1 MATNGQ
7 GHPRITAGC
16 RLLLLTLLV
25 LSFSCE
31 ACKRAILSVPS
42 KLEAE
47 TFVGRVNLDECLP
60 SANIIH
66 SSDPHFRIFKDGSV
80 YTTDT
85 VVLSPE
91 KGTFTIL
98 LSNTQTREQK
108 NLVVLLEYQKKV
120 LKKRHLRETV
130 LKRAKR
136 RWAPIPC
143 SLMENSLGPFPML
156 LQQVQ
161 SDSAQ
166 NYTVYYSIR
175 GPGVDQEPLN
185 LFYIERD
192 TGNLFVTR
200 PVDREK
206 CSSYGIIA
214 YASTPDGYSVDLPLP
229 LEIRVEDENDNDP
242 IFTENPYQF
251 EVLENCGPG
260 TTVGQ
265 VCATDDD
272 EPDTMHTRLKYTIIE
287 QQPPSP
293 TLFSIH
299 PVTGVIT
306 TTSSRCDRELVDKYK
321 LTLKVQDM
329 NGQPF
334 GRFTKSTC
342 IISIGDANDNLP
354 IFTRSSYVTE
364 VEENKNNVEIL
375 RLSVEDKD
383 LINTPNWRANY
394 TILKGN
400 ENENFHIVTDPKTN
414 EGILCVVKGLNYEEA
429 RQVVLQIGVTNQ
441 APFSGSGSSKT
452 TSMST
457 ATVTVNVRDQDE
469 GPECSPQMQTVHV
482 KENTA
487 TGTQVNGYKAY
498 DPETRSNS
506 GIRYQALNDPRGLFT
521 VDERSG
527 SIKILR
533 SLDRESSTF
542 RQGLYNITVRATD
555 NDGRTCTG
563 TLRVAVD
570 DVNDNGPSIP
580 QRRMTICKTQM
591 GSAEIVAVDPD
602 EPINGPPFEFT
613 LPSSNERVGEGTWR
627 LSKINDTATRISFRN
642 DPAFGLYEIP
652 ISVRDRL
659 GLSTTNVLTVNLC
672 DCVVPSECRSRT
684 APIRAANDVSL
695 GKWAILAMIL
705 GAALLSCILFTLVCG
720 ATGSSSQTKKTFPD
734 DLAQQNLIVSNT
746 EAPGDDRVYCTNGLT
761 TQNVGGGCTLVTGT
775 KNGQESFEMTKGGH
789 QTLESCRGGGHHTL
803 DSCRGGHHTL
813 DSCRGGQVEV
823 DNGRYN
829 YSEWQNFT
837 QPRLGEKVQLC
848 NQNEDQTHAQDY
860 VLTYNY
866 EGRGSAAGSVGCC
879 SERHDEE
886 GLEFLDHLEPKFRTL
901 AETCMKR

>member
-1 MATNGQ
+1 MAANGPE
-7 GHPRITAGC
+7 HFRITAGF

-31 ACKRAILSVPS
+31 ACKRVTLSVPS

-80 YTTDT
+80 YTTNP

-91 KGTFTIL
+91 KRMFTIL
-98 LSNTQTREQK
+98 LSNTEKREQK

-143 SLMENSLGPFPML
+143 SLQENSLGPFPML

-206 CSSYGIIA
+206 CASYEIIA

-229 LEIRVEDENDNDP
+229 LEIRVEDENDNYP

-251 EVLENCGPG
+251 EVLENCGAG

-265 VCATDDD
+265 VCATDAD
-272 EPDTMHTRLKYTIIE
+272 EPDTMHTRLKYSIIE

-293 TLFSIH
+293 ILFSIH
-299 PVTGVIT
+299 PVTGVII
-306 TTSSRCDRELVDKYK
+306 TTSSRSDRELVDKYK

-329 NGQPF
+329 NGQYF
-334 GRFTKSTC
+334 GLSTKSTC
-342 IISIGDANDNLP
+342 IISVGDVNDNLP
-354 IFTRSSYVTE
+354 IFTRASYVTE
-364 VEENKNNVEIL
+364 VEENKSNVEIL

-394 TILKGN
+394 TILRGN
-400 ENENFHIVTDPKTN
+400 ENGNFHIVTDPKTN

-441 APFSGSGSSKT
+441 APYSGSGSSKT
-452 TSMST
+452 IST
-457 ATVTVNVRDQDE
+457 TTVTVNVKDQDE

-487 TGTQVNGYKAY
+487 LGTQVTGYKAY
-498 DPETRSNS
+498 DPETRSSS
-506 GIRYQALNDPRGLFT
+506 GIRYQALNDPTGLFT
-521 VDERSG
+521 VDETSG
-527 SIKILR
+527 SLKIRR
-533 SLDRESSTF
+533 SLDRESNTF
-542 RQGLYNITVRATD
+542 RQGLYNITVRAAD
-555 NDGRTCTG
+555 NGGRTCTG
-563 TLRVAVD
+563 TLRVVVD

-580 QRRMTICKTQM
+580 TTKVIICKTQM

-613 LPSSNERVGEGTWR
+613 LPSNNERVGGGTWR

-642 DPAFGLYEIP
+642 DPAFGIYEIP
-652 ISVRDRL
+652 VSVRDRL
-659 GLSTTNVLTVNLC
+659 GLSTTSVVSVDLC

-684 APIRAANDVSL
+684 SPIRGANDVTL

-720 ATGSSSQTKKTFPD
+720 TSGSSQTKKTFPD

-746 EAPGDDRVYCTNGLT
+746 EAPGDDRVCSTNGFA
-761 TQNVGGGCTLVTGT
+761 TQMLNGNGQGFCGT
-775 KNGQESFEMTKGGH
+775 SGSGIKNGGQECFEMMKGGH

-803 DSCRGGHHTL
+803 ESCQGGHHTLESCQGGHHTL
-813 DSCRGGQVEV
+813 DSCRSGGHVEV
-823 DNGRYN
+823 DTCRYT
-829 YSEWQNFT
+829 YSEWHNYT
-837 QPRLGEKVQLC
+837 QPRLGE
-848 NQNEDQTHAQDY
+848 ESI
-860 VLTYNY
+860 
-866 EGRGSAAGSVGCC
+866 RG
-879 SERHDEE
+879 H
-886 GLEFLDHLEPKFRTL
+886 TL
-901 AETCMKR
+901 VKN